1 MIMAEVDSE
10 NKLTELKD
18 WAKEAMDLL
27 DEVKPYR
34 SIFYKQRVAKLK
46 SEFKHI
52 VKDKFDLQLRTRD
65 NGYVS

>member
-1 MIMAEVDSE
+1 MAEVDNE
-10 NKLTELKD
+10 NKLIELKD
-18 WAKEAMDLL
+18 WAKEAMELL

-46 SEFKHI
+46 SQLKDI
-52 VKDKFDLQLRTRD
+52 VNDKLNLQLRSRN